1 MDYLPPRVALHMLC
15 PKPGAWWNLD
25 PTSVHMGGLGLIMS
39 PHHFQDKGDVTDI
52 DSNKES
58 LHLALILR
66 QALCKG
72 LLWNISLERF
82 F

>member
-1 MDYLPPRVALHMLC
+1 MLH

-39 PHHFQDKGDVTDI
+39 PHHPQDKGADAAASLDVTDI
-52 DSNKES
+52 DSDKES
-58 LHLALILR
+58 LHLALILC

-72 LLWNISLERF
+72 LPWDISLERF
-82 F
+82 FR